1 MTKSEQRLVGL
12 MVVVCVPAVAY
23 LLFAPKSAGNSKQAL
38 LTVEDADKKKKL
50 TMGKIEAI
58 NTELTTLDAANER
71 LTYDMTPEEIVPRVL
86 RQLQQIALDSKVR
99 LREVKPLRPVELKSG
114 QGQKVPLEVRFR
126 APFQPNAMKF
136 LYAVEDSKYK
146 MVLDKINIASA
157 ENRLKAV
164 DMTATITVFTRA
176 AYVANSSQGG
186 ETPNARN

>member
-1 MTKSEQRLVGL
+1 MKRSEKILVGL
-12 MVVVCVPAVAY
+12 MIVVLVIAAY
-23 LLFAPKSAGNSKQAL
+23 TLFSPKSGGGSNKQAL
-38 LTVEDADKKKKL
+38 LTAEDANKKKRL
-50 TMGKIEAI
+50 TMGKIEQI
-58 NTELTTLDAANER
+58 NTDLTAMDAANER

-86 RQLQQIALDSKVR
+86 RQLQQIAQDSKVR

-126 APFQPNAMKF
+126 APFQPNAMQF

>member
-12 MVVVCVPAVAY
+12 MVVVCVPAIAY
-23 LLFAPKSAGNSKQAL
+23 LLFSPKSGTTGKQAL
-38 LTVEDADKKKKL
+38 LTVIDADKKKQL
-50 TMGKIEAI
+50 MMGKLEQA
-58 NTELTTLDAANER
+58 NTEVTALEAANER
-71 LTYDMTPEEIVPRVL
+71 LTYDLTPEEIVPRVL

-126 APFQPNAMKF
+126 APFQPNAMQF
-136 LYAVEDSKYK
+136 LYAVEDAKYK

-176 AYVANSSQGG
+176 AYVANSSQ